1 MARYAALLRGINVGG
16 ITIAMADLKDVFA
29 GLGFGNVRTVLA
41 SGNVVFDADTA
52 DTAEAKARIEAAL
65 RDRFGYEAFVF
76 VHDQAAVA
84 AIVDAYPFEERDGR
98 HAYAVF
104 VADPA
109 VLDELAATAEGLDP
123 AVERV
128 ARGNGVL
135 YWDVERGQ
143 TVKSAFGRNT
153 GNPRYKAVTT
163 TRNLRTL
170 PKLQV

>member
-1 MARYAALLRGINVGG
+1 M
-16 ITIAMADLKDVFA
+16 
-29 GLGFGNVRTVLA
+29 
-41 SGNVVFDADTA
+41 
-52 DTAEAKARIEAAL
+52 
-65 RDRFGYEAFVF
+65 
-76 VHDQAAVA
+76 
-84 AIVDAYPFEERDGR
+84 
-98 HAYAVF
+98 F

-153 GNPRYKAVTT
+153 GKPRYKAVTT

-170 PKLQV
+170 RKLQV

>member
-1 MARYAALLRGINVGG
+1 MARYVALLRGINVGG
-16 ITIAMADLKDVFA
+16 ITIAMADLKEVFA
-29 GLGFGNVRTVLA
+29 GLDFGNVRTVLA

-52 DTAEAKARIEAAL
+52 DTADAKARIEAAL
-65 RDRFGYEAFVF
+65 RHRFGYEAFVF
-76 VHDQAAVA
+76 VHAQPAVA

-98 HAYAVF
+98 HAYAMF

-109 VLDELAATAEGLDP
+109 VLDELAATANGLDP

-153 GNPRYKAVTT
+153 GKPRYKAVTT

-170 PKLQV
+170 RKLQV